1 MLRRGRELGKGGR
14 LLFLVPFWT
23 PPPSDRKSATN
34 YGSGQKKERKTEE
47 RGVSQSHYLTVA
59 VQPGAFLT
67 GQGRERK

>member
-1 MLRRGRELGKGGR
+1 MCSAEEESW

-34 YGSGQKKERKTEE
+34 YGSGQKKRGRRK
-47 RGVSQSHYLTVA
+47 RGEVSQSHYLTVA